1 MSLTHRHFLRDKEA
15 RAILDEIRRT
25 IPSLDT
31 DNLQESKIEVANLTS
46 ASQIILIDG
55 KPAFLKSEKGL
66 LPTLTN
72 TSVLQTM
79 PTITVDAGAIPH
91 ICNGSDLMAPGI
103 VRIAGDFPA
112 ATITAVAEQTYG
124 KRIAVVQTLLDSNTM
139 STTKRGKVATAL
151 HYVGD
156 KAWDG
161 YKNLT

>member
-1 MSLTHRHFLRDKEA
+1 MSLAHRHYLRDKEA

-31 DNLQESKIEVANLTS
+31 DSLQESKIEVANLNS
-46 ASQIILIDG
+46 ESQIILIDG
-55 KPAFLKSEKGL
+55 KPAFLKTDKAL

-72 TSVLQTM
+72 TSVLQAM
-79 PTITVDAGAIPH
+79 PTITVDVGAIPH

-103 VRIAGDFPA
+103 VRMTGDFPA
-112 ATITAVAEQTYG
+112 AAISAVAEQTYG
-124 KRIAVVQTLLDSNTM
+124 KRIAVVQTLFDSKTM
-139 STTKRGKVATAL
+139 SATKRGKVAITL